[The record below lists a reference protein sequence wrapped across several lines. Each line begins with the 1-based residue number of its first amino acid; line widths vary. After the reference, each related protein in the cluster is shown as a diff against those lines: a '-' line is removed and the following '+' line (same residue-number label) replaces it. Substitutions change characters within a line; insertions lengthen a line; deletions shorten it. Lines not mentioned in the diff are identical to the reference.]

1 MDYLDYLDYGSDGAG
16 SPEQASPIHKTTN
29 SNRTSQPVRKSAG
42 KLKAKDGYVD
52 SKTIDNGLDDE
63 YEDEDE
69 DMSETPSEGGDS
81 RVKLRQK
88 RKRKRS
94 PSPTPPPLDR
104 VVQLEGPDELS
115 DIEDTLRRKSNPPP
129 VRLQFNIPLGFHGPL
144 YVTIDRSMLGL
155 DKAYDMRPRRAIKAP
170 GHASNTQLV
179 QEKKPLSFTDFPAE
193 LRNKFYRMLFVTE
206 DVLCIPADRTT
217 ANKDSLKRSS
227 QFLRTC
233 KLIHRE
239 GCSILYGEN
248 SFYFDRNPN
257 TRGSFWEPFPKEIG
271 YKDLRMFLQVIGTEN
286 LLYLRDITLKF
297 QDAMPG
303 VTPGIE
309 QSKRRYVQDGHLLHV
324 LRILRQT
331 QLRSLNVIFQGRR
344 QLSHADIK
352 FLEYLMQ
359 VKADHVD
366 SILASS
372 WHSQKIENNLW
383 PELRGVMT
391 RDEPLYLET

>member
-1 MDYLDYLDYGSDGAG
+1 MDYLDYLDYSSDGAG

-29 SNRTSQPVRKSAG
+29 SNRTNQPVRKSAG
-42 KLKAKDGYVD
+42 KLKAKDSYVG
-52 SKTIDNGLDDE
+52 SKTIDHGLDDE
-63 YEDEDE
+63 YEDE
-69 DMSETPSEGGDS
+69 DMSETPSEDGDS

-94 PSPTPPPLDR
+94 PSPTPPPPLDR
-104 VVQLEGPDELS
+104 VVQVEGPDELS

-155 DKAYDMRPRRAIKAP
+155 DKAYDMRSRRAIKAP

-179 QEKKPLSFTDFPAE
+179 QKKKPRSFTDYPPE
-193 LRNKFYRMLFVTE
+193 LRNKFYRLLFVTE
-206 DVLCIPADRTT
+206 DPLYIPADRPV
-217 ANKDSLKRSS
+217 ASKDGLKRSS

-233 KLIHRE
+233 KLVYRE

-248 SFYFDRNPN
+248 KFYFDRNPN
-257 TRGSFWEPFPKEIG
+257 TRGSFWEPIPKEIG
-271 YKDLRMFLQVIGTEN
+271 DKDLRMFLQVIGTEN

-359 VKADHVD
+359 VKADRVD
-366 SILASS
+366 SKSAVS
-372 WHSQKIENNLW
+372 WHNQKIEINLW
-383 PELRGVMT
+383 HDLRRVMT